1 LSFQTSEDIMP
12 LESEYFP
19 AHTSRL
25 SSLSPEERRAYKK
38 IVWGLFGF
46 YTAAIV
52 IMGVVVVGNASFQ
65 KADVILITRTSPP
78 LQGAVRATNVEL
90 QPSPDRRH

>member
-1 LSFQTSEDIMP
+1 MP

-25 SSLSPEERRAYKK
+25 SSLSPEERSAYKK

-46 YTAAIV
+46 YTAAIA
-52 IMGVVVVGNASFQ
+52 IMGVAVVGNASFQ
-65 KADVILITRTSPP
+65 KGDVIAMTRTGPAQPWS
-78 LQGAVRATNVEL
+78 GARDESRTSTIA
-90 QPSPDRRH
+90 

>member
-1 LSFQTSEDIMP
+1 MP

-46 YTAAIV
+46 YTAAIA
-52 IMGVVVVGNASFQ
+52 IMGVAVVGNASFQ
-65 KADVILITRTSPP
+65 KGDVIAMTRTGPA
-78 LQGAVRATNVEL
+78 QHGAVRATKVAL
-90 QPSPDRRH
+90 QPSPDRRR

>member
-1 LSFQTSEDIMP
+1 MAF
-12 LESEYFP
+12 ESEYFP
-19 AHTSRL
+19 AQTSRL
-25 SSLSPEERRAYKK
+25 SSLSPEERSAYKK

-46 YTAAIV
+46 YTAAIA

-65 KADVILITRTSPP
+65 KGDAIAMTRTGPAQ
-78 LQGAVRATNVEL
+78 LGAVRATNVEL

>member
-1 LSFQTSEDIMP
+1 MP
-12 LESEYFP
+12 SESEYFP
-19 AHTSRL
+19 PRTSRL
-25 SSLSPEERRAYKK
+25 SSLSPEERRTYKK

-65 KADVILITRTSPP
+65 KGDAIAMTRTGPAQ
-78 LQGAVRATNVEL
+78 LGAVRATNVEL